1 MDYAVV
7 RWTSFTDDEVKQE
20 CFLMAQYNTL
30 WEAER
35 ACRMFRESHPTTM
48 FGEAV
53 FAVVHRQ
60 RNVCQQTVG
69 GSE

>member
-1 MDYAVV
+1 MEYAVV
-7 RWTSFTDDEVKQE
+7 RWTSLEDGHREQE
-20 CFLMAQYNTL
+20 CFLMGQYGSL

-53 FAVVHRQ
+53 FAVVNRQ
-60 RNVCQQTVG
+60 KNVCQPTVG
-69 GSE
+69 ESE